1 MSVPSVKSSKSKSI
15 SHPVS
20 EIGNGAGQGDEPVV
34 PDVFKRT
41 DTQVREDADLILG
54 RYGDCPGVHHLH
66 RMVVQLLTE
75 RRSTEKKAAR
85 SEKDRKPAKVGAKRP
100 VERKLVGQS
109 KGASR

>member
-1 MSVPSVKSSKSKSI
+1 MSVPSVRQPKSI

-20 EIGNGAGQGDEPVV
+20 EIGNRAGQGDESVV

-41 DTQVREDADLILG
+41 DAQVRNDADLLLE

-75 RRSTEKKAAR
+75 RRCAKRKAAR
-85 SEKDRKPAKVGAKRP
+85 SEKTRKPAKVGAKRP
-100 VERKLVGQS
+100 VERKRVGQS
-109 KGASR
+109 KGKKR